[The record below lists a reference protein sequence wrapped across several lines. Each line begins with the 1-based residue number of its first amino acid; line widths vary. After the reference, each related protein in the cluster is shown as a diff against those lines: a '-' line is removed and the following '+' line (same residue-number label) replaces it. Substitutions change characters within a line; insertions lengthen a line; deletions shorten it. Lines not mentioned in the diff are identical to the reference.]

1 MTRNAA
7 TVVDDLRLLLHPADE
22 SDVPVPGFPAGQA
35 LVAWAQEQPRAET
48 IDALIDVLRRDGFPQ
63 QYAAMSVLRELGF
76 AVRGVR
82 DGKRFRWEV
91 VPPSGDPMVIE
102 PELEPSAVHATP
114 LDV

>member
-22 SDVPVPGFPAGQA
+22 SDVPVPGFPTGQA

-48 IDALIDVLRRDGFPQ
+48 IDALVDVLRRDGFPQ
-63 QYAAMSVLRELGF
+63 QYAAMSVLRELGV
-76 AVRGVR
+76 AVRGLR
-82 DGKRFRWEV
+82 HGKKFRWEV
-91 VPPSGDPMVIE
+91 VGPSGDPMVID
-102 PELEPSAVHATP
+102 PEHEPSESLATP